1 MRIRGEQILQVY
13 WGKNYSYNP
22 VLTEKYLFFAG
33 RDSSI
38 LEKSTSDE
46 TTEEQ
51 TGEQGTIIEEPEN
64 VDPDYTIYR
73 VDLQTMEEIEL
84 VTTNDSSF
92 SYKDGQLYYLNADDG
107 DRLYCMDESGNNN
120 QLIIQTK
127 NIDHVQVTQEGILYR
142 KLSADKSGWEEF
154 IWCDSTGENPES
166 LVEPSSWWRK

>member
-1 MRIRGEQILQVY
+1 
-13 WGKNYSYNP
+13 
-22 VLTEKYLFFAG
+22 
-33 RDSSI
+33 
-38 LEKSTSDE
+38 
-46 TTEEQ
+46 
-51 TGEQGTIIEEPEN
+51 
-64 VDPDYTIYR
+64 
-73 VDLQTMEEIEL
+73 MEEIEL

-92 SYKDGQLYYLNADDG
+92 SYKDGQLYNLNADDG